1 VIETDTRVVVPYP
14 EARAKILVWGSSR
27 AAMQRLDKGLAG
39 QLGVAIDLGTTTIVA
54 YLLDL
59 GTGVQIE
66 QQAMLNPEV
75 AYGEDVMSRIAYA
88 MSLREGG
95 ETLRRCVL
103 RGINELMI
111 RLLSAGGVQPEIV
124 SRVSLV
130 GNTAMHHLL
139 LGLNVRSLGLAP
151 YKPAMRNSLT
161 KSSREIGLQSVP
173 RAQVYIAPNIEG
185 FIGSDTVGLIVSQGL
200 DSVEGTVLAIDIGT
214 NAEIVVSVHGRL
226 TCCSA
231 AAGPAFEGAR
241 IKHGMRG
248 EEGAIEHISI
258 NDPSEPPELAVI
270 GPGPPR
276 GICGSAIIDA
286 AAELMR
292 TGLIDRTG
300 RMQESRRV
308 VRDDEHGLCY
318 IVAELGESA
327 AKRRIVFT
335 QEDVRQVQLAKAAIS
350 AGADVLMQECG
361 ISPSDIDALLL
372 AGAFGSYIRPEC
384 ALAVGLLPP
393 VALDKIVPVGNAA
406 GEGAKRLLLSSKE
419 RTSAEKL
426 SAKVKY
432 VNLAVHPAFAQKFLE
447 STAMG

>member
-1 VIETDTRVVVPYP
+1 
-14 EARAKILVWGSSR
+14 
-27 AAMQRLDKGLAG
+27 
-39 QLGVAIDLGTTTIVA
+39 
-54 YLLDL
+54 
-59 GTGVQIE
+59 
-66 QQAMLNPEV
+66 
-75 AYGEDVMSRIAYA
+75 
-88 MSLREGG
+88 
-95 ETLRRCVL
+95 
-103 RGINELMI
+103 
-111 RLLSAGGVQPEIV
+111 
-124 SRVSLV
+124 
-130 GNTAMHHLL
+130 
-139 LGLNVRSLGLAP
+139 
-151 YKPAMRNSLT
+151 
-161 KSSREIGLQSVP
+161 
-173 RAQVYIAPNIEG
+173 
-185 FIGSDTVGLIVSQGL
+185 
-200 DSVEGTVLAIDIGT
+200 
-214 NAEIVVSVHGRL
+214 
-226 TCCSA
+226 
-231 AAGPAFEGAR
+231 
-241 IKHGMRG
+241 MRG